1 MDRKEFAQQVFE
13 KSMGLNIDMS
23 QELPPAQFDLLS
35 ATVIISQ
42 IQLAGRHQQNRQT
55 KTYALAEQLARR
67 LQAAIVEVEP
77 ELNDILQMGWNQEFD
92 Y

>member
-13 KSMGLNIDMS
+13 KSMGLKVDMS
-23 QELPPAQFDLLS
+23 QELPPVRFDLLS

-42 IQLAGRHQQNRQT
+42 IQLAGRHPQNKQT

-67 LQAAIVEVEP
+67 LQSAIVEVEP
-77 ELNDILQMGWNQEFD
+77 ELSDILQMGWNPEFD